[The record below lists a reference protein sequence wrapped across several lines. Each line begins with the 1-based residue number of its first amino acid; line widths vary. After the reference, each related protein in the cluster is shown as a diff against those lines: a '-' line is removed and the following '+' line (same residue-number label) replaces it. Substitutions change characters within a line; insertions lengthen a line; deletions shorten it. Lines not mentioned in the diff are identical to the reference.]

1 MGCRPGSA
9 RISLFA
15 DRCDAGTRLGVE
27 LRRQGIRSGLLFG
40 ILRGG
45 LVVARSAGAELEL
58 PAHGLAVLKIRAPR
72 QDELAIGAVTA
83 TGPTHIN
90 KSSIDRLGVNRQY
103 LDAELADRQRAA
115 RVLQRQFGVLDPGA
129 ITAADSVVVVDDGLA
144 TGATAIAAAAC
155 LSRLG
160 GKELIIAVPVAPPS
174 TVRLLL
180 AAGFDRAVCL
190 RTPADFYAVGQFY
203 AQFLPVGQ
211 AQLRELAIGPKHL
224 P

>member
-1 MGCRPGSA
+1 M
-9 RISLFA
+9 FA

-27 LRRQGIRSGLLFG
+27 LRRQGHRSGLLFG

-58 PAHGLAVLKIRAPR
+58 PVHGLAVLKIRAPR

-90 KSSIDRLGVNRQY
+90 QSFIARLGVNRQY
-103 LDAELADRQRAA
+103 LAAELADRRRAA
-115 RVLQRQFGVLDPGA
+115 RRLQQQFGMLDPGVIA
-129 ITAADSVVVVDDGLA
+129 AADSVVVIDDGLA

-155 LSRLG
+155 LRRLG
-160 GKELIIAVPVAPPS
+160 GQDLIIAAPVAPPS
-174 TVRLLL
+174 TVRRLL

-190 RTPADFYAVGQFY
+190 CTPDDFYAVGQFY

-211 AQLRELAIGPKHL
+211 AQLRELAIGPK
-224 P
+224 PPP